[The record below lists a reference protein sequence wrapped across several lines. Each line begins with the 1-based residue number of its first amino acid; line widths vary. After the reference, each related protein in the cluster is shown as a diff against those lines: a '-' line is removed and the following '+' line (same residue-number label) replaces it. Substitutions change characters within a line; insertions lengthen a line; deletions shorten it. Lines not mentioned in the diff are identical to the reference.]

1 MAVEVAAPLLMLAGK
16 EENAEIRAFWEL
28 SKGVTYTMNF
38 PELVGKYCVG
48 VGFPGWLFS
57 ADEQGHMNL
66 FHLFSRTLINLPDM
80 DMLQGFAFQEELG
93 CDRITYVQKAL
104 LSSDPLSSTDDYV
117 LALIQGYPRTFA
129 FWRLGSKSFTS
140 VDSTITYCAFSDV
153 TWHDGHFYGVSFM
166 GNIVILDFTSDYY
179 STTAA
184 RVIMSQIP
192 PRVACSNKVY
202 IVYSMGELLVINRDG
217 CHNFEEGDDSYGLNN
232 SVYTKI
238 NDSSYEEVKDLGNRA
253 LFLGFSAILAVEPP
267 PGCQG
272 NRIYFTD
279 DCREAYFCMERGGG
293 KDMGV
298 YNLLDG
304 TIVPHYTGRAMT
316 QLAVSMKDVLREMNE
331 LKPAYESSVQD
342 SAEGE
347 SKSQDSDDSFA
358 GDVGNDLSPEEMKI
372 ARLITDVVSC
382 NTCGH

>member
-1 MAVEVAAPLLMLAGK
+1 
-16 EENAEIRAFWEL
+16 
-28 SKGVTYTMNF
+28 MNF

-48 VGFPGWLFS
+48 VGFSGWLFT
-57 ADEQGHMNL
+57 ANEQGHMNL

-117 LALIQGYPRTFA
+117 LALIQGYPRTFV
-129 FWRLGSKSFTS
+129 FWRPGSKSFTS
-140 VDSTITYCAFSDV
+140 VDSTIPYCAFSDV

-217 CHNFEEGDDSYGLNN
+217 CHNFEEGDDSYGVKQFC
-232 SVYTKI
+232 VYKI

-253 LFLGFSAILAVEPP
+253 LFLGFSATLAVEPP

-279 DCREAYFCMERGGG
+279 DCREAYFCMEGGGG

-304 TIVPHYTGRAMT
+304 TIVPHYTGQSYHKLTPPLWNVAVDLLLESLLASGQHEGRAMT